1 MRIVSTSRLSSRQK
15 PFSWATL
22 KGRSEMEIPVVE
34 NLTFFNCAEI
44 GVAPIVRN
52 SATRTVIYPIRIST
66 FSELIFHQRDAEFSY
81 SFLRVLRASPV
92 NSPTLFTT
100 KESPMRFQI

>member
-66 FSELIFHQRDAEFSY
+66 FSELIFHQRVLH
-81 SFLRVLRASPV
+81 FLRVSPV

-100 KESPMRFQI
+100 KESPMRLQI